1 MVRRVG
7 RQIRRNS
14 SLGGDLESKNFFSG
28 FQGGSYRPLS
38 DEDVQKIH
46 RAALD
51 ILWEVG
57 MKNPLPILKDVAL
70 DKGCKI
76 SSAGRL
82 CFPKS
87 LVEDVIDRACKK
99 TVLYGRDPIH
109 DIELS
114 GMKVSSYG
122 AGEAVTVLDPGSN
135 DYRASTIRDVY
146 DIARVVDCLEN
157 INSFSRFVVPTEIT
171 NLMSADIN
179 TAYASLMGTKKHTAL
194 SFSSGENVQSV
205 IAMLDII
212 AGGEGEFVKRP
223 FCHGGGC
230 TVVSPLQYGTDN
242 CEVAIESI
250 KMNAPIWVV
259 IAPQSGATAPATLAG
274 CLAQCFAETL
284 ASLLLVDL
292 IKPSHPVIFG
302 PWPFVTDLRT
312 GSFSGGGGEEA
323 LLGAA
328 SAQITNY
335 YGLISSVGAG
345 MTDSKLPDAQSGFEK
360 GISVAMAALAG
371 CNGIS
376 ESSGMLA
383 SLMGCSYESLV
394 IDNEMLGVVMRTV
407 KGIEVSDETLS
418 LEVIKESVFG
428 DGHFLRSGQTL
439 EKMKSEYF
447 YPEILDRKS
456 QLDWKEEG
464 SLDIRKRAEIKVK
477 QILENHTP
485 FYIDKTADSL
495 IRQKF
500 PIQIDFG

>member
-1 MVRRVG
+1 MVRRLG
-7 RQIRRNS
+7 RKIRRNS
-14 SLGGDLESKNFFSG
+14 SLSSEIKSKNFFGG
-28 FQGGSYRPLS
+28 FQGGGYKPLS

-46 RAALD
+46 RAALN

-57 MKNPLPILKDVAL
+57 MKNPLPILEKVAL
-70 DKGCKI
+70 DKGCKL

-87 LVEDVIDRACKK
+87 LVEDVIDRACKE

-114 GMKVSSYG
+114 GRKVSSYG

-135 DYRASTIRDVY
+135 DYRPSTIRDVY

-171 NLMSADIN
+171 DLMSADIN
-179 TAYASLMGTKKHTAL
+179 TAYASLMGTRKHTAL
-194 SFSSGENVQSV
+194 SFSSGENVQAV

-212 AGGEGEFVKRP
+212 AGGEGEFAKRP

-230 TVVSPLQYGTDN
+230 TVVSPLQYGADN

-250 KMNAPIWVV
+250 EMNAPIWVV

-274 CLAQCFAETL
+274 SLAQCFAEAL

-394 IDNEMLGVVMRTV
+394 IDNEMLGVIMRTV

-418 LEVIKESVFG
+418 LEVIKEAVFG

-456 QLDWKEEG
+456 QLEWREDG

-477 QILENHTP
+477 QILENHSP
-485 FYIDKTADSL
+485 LYIDKKADSL
-495 IRQKF
+495 IRQNF
-500 PIQIDFG
+500 PIQIDFS